1 MNKIFKIFSLLALVL
16 TVSCQKEDVVDT
28 GIGNISNPMQG
39 KSVYYK
45 GATFDINFKADA
57 PWSAELEFKQGEGWA
72 QITRQRG
79 NEAAG
84 NGSVRINCD
93 PNESGEERT
102 VVLWISV
109 QGKPDK
115 ISIEIKQ
122 ASVPESS
129 AMSEFLNAQM
139 DEILKKDYLWAEPY
153 LALKKDMT
161 VPYEEFL
168 FTHLSQLGE
177 TNIEDGGY
185 YRAYS
190 SNSGKRY
197 IYSYIQEVTD
207 PAAKSPVTK
216 NGTLPSSFGLGIGPL
231 FASPTGSGNDIYLTV
246 GYVYRGSPAE
256 IAGLRKGDNIYAVAK
271 GNGNPVTINRDNYQ
285 SYMKE
290 LFSAPS
296 GTYTL
301 MFARYDAPTEDNP
314 GVYPLNRNNAVE
326 VTAQTFGY
334 DPILY
339 AAYLKKADITT
350 SENTENWPDFC
361 IGYLAMESFDL
372 GAQFVLED
380 QLRQFAQAGINELVL
395 DFSFCVGGVVDQAC
409 YLASSIA
416 GAANKDK
423 IFFTAQFNDGSKEDW
438 TFAGNNPNLPEGEKL
453 GMGPDFGLKRVWI
466 IVSENTASA
475 AELIINAFKSQ
486 AINFPVTLIGSRTEG
501 KNVGMEVSYINY
513 GSRRFEFAP
522 ITYWGLNA
530 DGTKGPADG
539 FIPQGE
545 NLLNNQNSSYDDDVV
560 NIFPYT
566 FGDWGNFDFNRPFYY
581 IFCDIVGDER
591 PKDHFGSE
599 PVKSAA
605 GVMLPG
611 SAPLAS
617 TGVKKVPGR
626 YGSIIYRDNN

>member
-1 MNKIFKIFSLLALVL
+1 MKRLYILIAVLAVFVA
-16 TVSCQKEDVVDT
+16 VSCSPERVVDT
-28 GIGNISNPMQG
+28 GVKNVENPMQG

-45 GATFDINFKADA
+45 GETVNIRFDAQTA
-57 PWSAELEFKQGEGWA
+57 WSAELEFKQGEDWA
-72 QITRQRG
+72 QILRTTG
-79 NEAAG
+79 ETAAG
-84 NGSVRINCD
+84 KGSVRVNFD
-93 PNESGEERT
+93 ANESGEERR
-102 VVLWISV
+102 VILWV
-109 QGKPDK
+109 RVNGKTDHFGL
-115 ISIEIKQ
+115 EFKQ
-122 ASVPESS
+122 AAKPESS
-129 AMSEFLNAQM
+129 AMSEYLNAYM
-139 DEILKKDYLWAEPY
+139 DGILAEDYLWASEY
-153 LALKKDMT
+153 RALEKDLT
-161 VPYEEFL
+161 VSYGDFL
-168 FTHLSQLGE
+168 YTHLSKLGE
-177 TNIEDGGY
+177 INIEDGGY

-197 IYSYIQEVTD
+197 IYSYIQEVTN
-207 PAAKSPVTK
+207 PASKAPMTRA
-216 NGTLPSSFGLGIGPL
+216 GTLPETFGLGIGPL
-231 FASPTGSGNDIYLTV
+231 FASPTGQDDNIYLTV
-246 GYVYRGSPAE
+246 GYVYSGSPAE
-256 IAGLRKGDNIYAVAK
+256 VAGLRKGDNIYAVAK
-271 GNGNPVTINRDNYQ
+271 GNGNPVTITRSNYQ
-285 SYMKE
+285 DYMKE
-290 LFSAPS
+290 LFSSPS
-296 GTYTL
+296 GTYNL

-326 VTAQTFGY
+326 ITAQTYGY
-334 DPILY
+334 NPILC

-350 SENTENWPDFC
+350 SENTENWPEFC

-380 QLRQFAQAGINELVL
+380 QLKQFKEAGINELVL

-423 IFFTAQFNDGSKEDW
+423 IFFTALFNDGSKEDW

-453 GMGPDFGLKRVWI
+453 GMGPDFDLERVWI

-475 AELIINAFKSQ
+475 AELIINAFQSQ
-486 AINFPVTLIGSRTEG
+486 AVNFPVTLIGSRTEG

-513 GSRRFEFAP
+513 GTRQFEFAP

-545 NLLNNQNSSYDDDVV
+545 NLMNNQNSSYDDDVI

-581 IFCDIVGDER
+581 IFCDIVGEDR
-591 PKDHFGSE
+591 PVDRFESE
-599 PVKSAA
+599 PVKSVP
-605 GVMLPG
+605 GVVLPG
-611 SAPLAS
+611 AAPIAS

-626 YGSIIYRDNN
+626 FGTIIYR

>member
-1 MNKIFKIFSLLALVL
+1 MKKIFYMLVL
-16 TVSCQKEDVVDT
+16 AISALSGVSCQKEQIKDT
-28 GIGNISNPMQG
+28 GVTSISNSREG
-39 KSVYYK
+39 ETVYYK
-45 GATFDINFKADA
+45 GEEVYVDFEASAAWT
-57 PWSAELEFKQGEGWA
+57 AELEFADGQGWA
-72 QITRQRG
+72 EIRKVRG
-79 NEAAG
+79 NDKAG
-84 NGSVRINCD
+84 NGSVTIDFKAND
-93 PNESGEERT
+93 TGAERKVT
-102 VVLWISV
+102 LWIRV
-109 QGKPDK
+109 NGKSDN
-115 ISIEIKQ
+115 IGIEFTQ
-122 ASVPESS
+122 ASQPESS
-129 AMSEFLNAQM
+129 AMSEFLNAHM
-139 DEILKKDYLWAEPY
+139 DEILQKDYLWAEQY
-153 LALKKDMT
+153 LALKKDLT
-161 VPYEEFL
+161 VSYDEFL

-207 PAAKSPVTK
+207 PASKAPMTRA
-216 NGTLPSSFGLGIGPL
+216 GTLPESFGLGIGPL
-231 FASPTGSGNDIYLTV
+231 FASPTGQDDNIYLTV

-256 IAGLRKGDNIYAVAK
+256 LAGLRKGDNIYAIAK
-271 GNGNPVTINRDNYQ
+271 GSGNPITITRDNYQ
-285 SYMKE
+285 MYMKE
-290 LFSAPS
+290 LFSSPS
-296 GTYTL
+296 GTYNL

-326 VTAQTFGY
+326 ITAQTYGY

-350 SENTENWPDFC
+350 SENTGNWPDFC

-380 QLRQFAQAGINELVL
+380 QLMQFAQAGINELVL

-423 IFFTAQFNDGSKEDW
+423 VFFTALFNDGSKEDW
-438 TFAGNNPNLPEGEKL
+438 TFAGNNPNLPAGEKL

-486 AINFPVTLIGSRTEG
+486 AVNFPVTLIGSRTEG

-522 ITYWGLNA
+522 ITYWGLYA
-530 DGTKGPADG
+530 DGTIGPADG

-545 NLLNNQNSSYDDDVV
+545 TLLNNQNSSYDDDVV

-591 PKDHFGSE
+591 PVDHFGSE

-605 GVMLPG
+605 GVMMPG

-617 TGVKKVPGR
+617 TGVNKVPGR
-626 YGSIIYRDNN
+626 YGTIIYRNN